1 MNRSTDS
8 ERFGALIAGMAAMF
22 SREATEAMLAGYWL
36 GLGDLP
42 IEAVERAVAA
52 GIRSCKFMPV
62 AAELREL
69 AGDSRADDRALLAWA
84 AFECAVTTHGACASV
99 TFDDPLI
106 NAACRMNGGW
116 ERCCELPPEQFDVW
130 LRKDFL
136 KAYETLCRT
145 GAEPA
150 LCLPLGGY
158 CDRLN
163 AAGGFAEKIREPVR
177 IGVESEGVKRIG
189 SSTKEPQ

>member
-1 MNRSTDS
+1 MKS
-8 ERFGALIAGMAAMF
+8 EDRPRFLVAITALA
-22 SREATEAMLAGYWL
+22 SQYRQESTEALLSGYWL
-36 GLGDLP
+36 GLEDLP
-42 IEAVERAVAA
+42 IESVERAVVA
-52 GIRSCKFMPV
+52 GIRTCKFMPV
-62 AAELREL
+62 ASELREL

-84 AFECAVTTHGACASV
+84 AFERAVTTHGAYASV
-99 TFDDPLI
+99 TFEDPLI

-130 LRKDFL
+130 LRKDFIR
-136 KAYETLCRT
+136 AYETLCRT

-163 AAGGFAEKIREPVR
+163 AAGGFAEKIREPIR
-177 IGVESEGVKRIG
+177 IGMEAEGVKRIG
-189 SSTKEPQ
+189 SSAKEPQ